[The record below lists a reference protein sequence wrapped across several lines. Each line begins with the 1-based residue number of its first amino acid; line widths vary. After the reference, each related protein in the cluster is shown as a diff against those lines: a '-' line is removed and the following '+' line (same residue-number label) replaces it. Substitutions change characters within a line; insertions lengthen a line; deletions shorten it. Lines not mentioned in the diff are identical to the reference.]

1 MKDPLE
7 TVPVQSC
14 HALWIGAIVVVAL
27 VVLGFADPNALGVV
41 GILAF
46 FFIVMIGM
54 HEAGH
59 FLFAKRAGMKVSEFF
74 IGFGPRLWSVQK
86 GETEYGIKALPLGG
100 YCKIVGMTNLE
111 DVDPADEPRTFRAK
125 GFWAKTS
132 TLLAGPASHFVLAL
146 ILMAAVLSFSGD
158 FHDQKALPVV
168 DQVQQSIVSVHT
180 VNGRDVSTTIRTPA
194 AARRA
199 ARR

>member
-1 MKDPLE
+1 M
-7 TVPVQSC
+7 QSR
-14 HALWIGAIVVVAL
+14 HALWVGAAVVVAL
-27 VVLGFADPNALGVV
+27 VVLGFTDANALGVV

-86 GETEYGIKALPLGG
+86 GETEYGVKALPLGG

-125 GFWAKTS
+125 GFWAKTT
-132 TLLAGPASHFVLAL
+132 TLLAGPGSHFVLAL
-146 ILMAAVLSFSGD
+146 LLMASVLAFAGD
-158 FHDQKALPVV
+158 YHNEKPLPVV
-168 DQVQQSIVSVHT
+168 GSVEQLARYTQTIDGKSHT
-180 VNGRDVSTTIRTPA
+180 
-194 AARRA
+194 
-199 ARR
+199 